1 MFRLPEVTLVMIE
14 TREHALA
21 HLAVLDCVQKI
32 HFGEVLIFTDVPE
45 RFASLH
51 TDVGAYILHDSN
63 QSVRC
68 IQVPDW
74 SSKLGWCQFHMH
86 GVAPYLRTS
95 HALGIQWDSW
105 VVDTHQ
111 WTDEFLRYDYVGGPW
126 NYTDG
131 MNVGDGGFELRSTV
145 LLRYLRQ
152 NAARFPCTNDRDDE
166 LLCRKYRNVLQ
177 DEGFE
182 WAPVSLATRF
192 SHPVSRDLSQRMFG
206 FHSLPSFWY
215 GCGGN
220 RERFL
225 ERVRLLTESSYIT
238 SARSAMWGDFLTQNP
253 EAKEEWLKC
262 TA

>member
-14 TREHALA
+14 TRMHELA
-21 HLAVLDCVQKI
+21 SLAVRDCVSKVE
-32 HFGEVLIFTDVPE
+32 FGDVLIFTDQREHFVGE
-45 RFASLH
+45 RAR
-51 TDVGAYILHDSN
+51 I
-63 QSVRC
+63 
-68 IQVPDW
+68 IEVPDW
-74 SSKLGWCQFHMH
+74 DSKLGWCQFHMH

-105 VVDTHQ
+105 VTDTTQ

-126 NYTDG
+126 NYKDG

-145 LLRYLRQ
+145 LLRYLRNNQ
-152 NAARFPCTNDRDDE
+152 ARFPCSSDKDDE
-166 LLCRKYRNVLQ
+166 LLCRSYRNVLQ

-182 WAPVSLATRF
+182 WAPEALARKF
-192 SHPVSRDLSQRMFG
+192 SHPVSRDLSQKMLG

-220 RERFL
+220 SERFL
-225 ERVRLLTESSYIT
+225 ERVQLLAKSPHLSMTL
-238 SARSAMWGDFLTQNP
+238 WDDFVAQNP
-253 EAKEEWLKC
+253 EVQAELKRC